1 MAITDTLFTMSARSV
16 SLQFHF
22 SGIDLQLVKFSG
34 IIFAMDH
41 DWSDL
46 ILKNIVI
53 DVSQNPLCL
62 VTS

>member
-41 DWSDL
+41 D
-46 ILKNIVI
+46 
-53 DVSQNPLCL
+53 
-62 VTS
+62 